1 MKAETQAI
9 HLEKMMQRHK
19 CHPEYEL
26 ALPVFS
32 IKRSA
37 LNKLSVG
44 DVFLLGLNA
53 LEFILIHR
61 GEICAKAELLEYGNS
76 QKIKIIYLEKDTL
89 KQSHT
94 KKYEEIKCLFATL
107 QIKKLELGCK
117 ISIEQLDLQEVKLFV
132 KDEIIADGTLVK
144 VDDEIAIAI
153 KKVYNEQR

>member
-1 MKAETQAI
+1 MKSETQAI

-19 CHPEYEL
+19 RHPEYEL
-26 ALPVFS
+26 ALPLFL
-32 IKRSA
+32 IKYSTFK
-37 LNKLSVG
+37 KLSID

-53 LEFILIHR
+53 LEFILINK

-94 KKYEEIKCLFATL
+94 KKYEEIKCLFSTL

-132 KDEIIADGTLVK
+132 KDEYIADGTLVK
-144 VDDEIAIAI
+144 VDDEIAIEI
-153 KKVYNEQR
+153 KKVYNE